1 LRDQI
6 LAAAIEEITESG
18 IKFTMN
24 DLVRRLSISKS
35 TLYAHFRSKE
45 ELVGAI
51 VDLSLATVRQKEKS
65 ILDDNT
71 LNVAEKLKAL
81 TVIYPP
87 MTISIRAMLDLK
99 RHFPKEWE
107 KGERHRIEKWKTIE
121 SLLDQGIKAGC
132 FRPVDLTMLS
142 LIFNGTVKELMD
154 DQDFFIHKSLSFND
168 AMNKVADIILWGIM
182 NPNGAE

>member
-1 LRDQI
+1 MRDQI

-107 KGERHRIEKWKTIE
+107 KGERHR
-121 SLLDQGIKAGC
+121 
-132 FRPVDLTMLS
+132 
-142 LIFNGTVKELMD
+142 
-154 DQDFFIHKSLSFND
+154 
-168 AMNKVADIILWGIM
+168 
-182 NPNGAE
+182 